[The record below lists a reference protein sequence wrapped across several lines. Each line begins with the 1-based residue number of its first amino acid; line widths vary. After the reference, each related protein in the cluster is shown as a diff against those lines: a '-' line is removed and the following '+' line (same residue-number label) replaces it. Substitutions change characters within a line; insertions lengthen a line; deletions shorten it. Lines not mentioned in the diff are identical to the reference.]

1 MRPKLNIRFDSKKS
15 DISDIF
21 NKIEEELSKLYE
33 SSMVSLSSKSSVVDD
48 SRKSKP
54 KSKKSYFKNY
64 WLSMLNL
71 H

>member
-48 SRKSKP
+48 SRKSEP